1 MDEKYLPKHKQRLLA
16 EVRKNQTAY
25 VGKSTKGA
33 ALIKDLAEAM
43 RGNYSAMA
51 RLKEAISSQD
61 FPILFGQVTQLALQG
76 QYARLPQQWTAFSS
90 RFTATNLKNQRLM
103 DWNPTFGQLPAQNGG
118 ETRHPFALPRI
129 PELTEFPT
137 FKLEARGQEWGINK
151 YGARFPFSFEAFLND
166 ELQVIQDM
174 PAEMAAMG
182 RDTEDVLTTGV
193 IASAT
198 GPNPDYFNA
207 DWDFGTLANQGN
219 ILEGNPPLSV
229 NALELAMQE
238 IGLRRINGLQG
249 RPVVVPNGWVLV
261 VPPSM
266 EITANEIA
274 AIASQEIVRGDPDS
288 AAGQV
293 RFVRAN
299 QARGRFTVQ
308 VNQWLPLIDTS
319 DTAATTWYLLPQGG
333 TTGTRK
339 AIVTTFLAGNELPEL
354 RIKNDAGSNIGGGDI
369 SPFQGSF
376 VNDDVQYRVRHF
388 VGAAGL
394 DPSPAMVSLGTGD
407 DS

>member
-1 MDEKYLPKHKQRLLA
+1 MDVKNLPAHKQRLLA
-16 EVRKNQTAY
+16 EVRRQQTNY
-25 VGKSTKGA
+25 VGKSKKGA
-33 ALIKDLAEAM
+33 ALIKDLSEAM
-43 RGNYSAMA
+43 RGSYTAMA
-51 RLKEAISSQD
+51 RLKEAISTND

-90 RFTATNLKNQRLM
+90 RFTASNLKNQRLM

-137 FKLEARGQEWGINK
+137 FKLEARGQEWGLNK
-151 YGARFPFSFEAFLND
+151 YGARFPFSFESFIND
-166 ELQVIQDM
+166 ELQIIQDM

-193 IASAT
+193 LATST

-207 DWDFGTLANQGN
+207 NWDFGNLANQGN
-219 ILEGNPPLSV
+219 ILEGNPVLSIE
-229 NALELAMQE
+229 ALEQAMQE
-238 IGLRRINGLQG
+238 IGLRRINGLEG
-249 RPVVVPNGWVLV
+249 RPVTVPNGWVLI

-266 EITANEIA
+266 EILANEIA
-274 AIASQEIVRGDPDS
+274 AIASQEIVQGDP
-288 AAGQV
+288 ATGRQV
-293 RFVRAN
+293 RFTRAN

-319 DTAATTWYLLPQGG
+319 ANAATTWYLVPTGG
-333 TTGTRK
+333 TTGTRR
-339 AIVTTFLAGNELPEL
+339 AIVTSFLAGHEAPEL
-354 RIKNDAGSNIGGGDI
+354 RIKNDAGQSLGGGDI
-369 SPFQGSF
+369 SPFEGSF
-376 VNDDVQYRVRHF
+376 INDDVQYRVRHF

-394 DPSPAMVSLGTGD
+394 DPSPSMVSLGTGE

>member
-1 MDEKYLPKHKQRLLA
+1 MDEKSLPMYKQRMLA
-16 EVRKNQTAY
+16 QIREAQTTY
-25 VGKSTKGA
+25 VGKSVKGA
-33 ALIKDLAEAM
+33 ALIKDLSEAM
-43 RGNYSAMA
+43 RGNYAAMA

-76 QYARLPQQWTAFSS
+76 QYARLPQQWTAWSS
-90 RFTATNLKNQRLM
+90 RTTAVNLKNQRVM
-103 DWNPTFGQLPAQNGG
+103 DWNPTFGQLPEQNGG
-118 ETRHPFALPRI
+118 AVRHPFALPRI

-137 FKLEARGQEWGINK
+137 FKLEARGQEFGLNK
-151 YGARFPFSFEAFLND
+151 FGARFPFSFEAFLND

-182 RDTEDVLTTGV
+182 RDTEDVLSLGV
-193 IASAT
+193 LATAT

-207 DWDFGTLANQGN
+207 SWDFGSLAAMGN
-219 ILEGNPPLSV
+219 ILEGNPALSIP
-229 NALELAMQE
+229 ALELAMQE
-238 IGLRRINGLQG
+238 IGLRRINGLEG
-249 RPVVVPNGWVLV
+249 RPVTVPNGWVLI
-261 VPPSM
+261 VPPSL

-274 AIASQEIVRGDPDS
+274 AIANQEIVRGDPAS
-288 AAGQV
+288 AGGQV
-293 RFVRAN
+293 RFTRAN

-319 DTAATTWYLLPQGG
+319 ATAATTWYLVPTGG
-333 TTGTRK
+333 TTGTRR
-339 AIVTTFLAGNELPEL
+339 AIVTTFLAGHEAPEL

-369 SPFQGSF
+369 SPFEGSF
-376 VNDDVQYRVRHF
+376 INDDVQYRVRHF

-394 DPSPAMVSLGTGD
+394 DPSPSMVSLGTGE